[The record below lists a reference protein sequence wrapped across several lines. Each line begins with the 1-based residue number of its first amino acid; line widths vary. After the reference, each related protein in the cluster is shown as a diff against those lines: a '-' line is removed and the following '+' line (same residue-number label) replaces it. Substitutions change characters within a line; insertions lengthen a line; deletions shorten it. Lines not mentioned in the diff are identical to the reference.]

1 MRPQRSQGTSAS
13 ELYFS
18 KALSLYSCVPGAATG
33 ASGIGRR
40 RCAGFAASS
49 CSHFFRQDRW
59 WISREAVPKSRPQMW
74 HVTKR
79 ALLGDLERDEG
90 ASRIDS
96 AGDEGV
102 SRIGTAGDLGRDAH
116 GFTDDL
122 DRDAA
127 RFICSSVGPA
137 LLLEEKQLL
146 KRWESCNRSG
156 KYENVS
162 PHPFESTLSN
172 FYEILQCNSYWI
184 YNLRWR

>member
-1 MRPQRSQGTSAS
+1 
-13 ELYFS
+13 
-18 KALSLYSCVPGAATG
+18 
-33 ASGIGRR
+33 
-40 RCAGFAASS
+40 
-49 CSHFFRQDRW
+49 
-59 WISREAVPKSRPQMW
+59 MW

-79 ALLGDLERDEG
+79 ALLGDFERDEG

-116 GFTDDL
+116 GFTGDL

-146 KRWESCNRSG
+146 KRWEGCNRNG

-172 FYEILQCNSYWI
+172 F
-184 YNLRWR
+184 R